1 VTVRQIIL
9 ANTASGGGGGGGG
22 SGITFKGAS
31 SSAGVDSIS
40 IPSHASGDMIVIGA
54 VGGYN
59 LIPTAPAGWTEIRSG
74 YTGSTSKVGYI
85 VSRKVAASGSE
96 VSGTWNDATDMFVS
110 VHDGVASIGGS
121 AAQAGT
127 STVTFPAVTMS
138 VSDGSSWVVGVA
150 IRTSVTPAE
159 MTNRTL
165 LAAKG
170 SINDTS
176 SGVSSWSAKSVF
188 TGGITNAGIT
198 FELVSE

>member
-9 ANTASGGGGGGGG
+9 ANTASGGGGGG

-150 IRTSVTPAE
+150 IRTSATPAE
-159 MTNRTL
+159 MTDRTL

-170 SINDTS
+170 SINDTA